1 MITQIV
7 TFLIFFAVIGCILYG
22 RRLIKTEKVDAVF
35 GNPERALG
43 GTHWVIVGSS
53 FLLLIWLYYS
63 WDIAKG
69 FYPKSANELCQVAKV
84 NDSLLGLKYQFP
96 IEEREF
102 KSTSQIKK
110 ENKNLRIIQNEIQN
124 SEKLNNQQKTI
135 LISFISKTN
144 QLIPLLTNEDLIENV
159 TKQKINDITGKINL
173 LTENFQKPDYPFE
186 TEQELNQRLRA
197 VNEEGGW
204 GITKVDAGSGSIENT
219 LEVPL
224 VPATKRGVKFHTAAK
239 ELNLI
244 SDEFFK
250 LRNHNPQFKSR
261 IKELKNEIKSYRK
274 DLSDNEEIASTYA
287 KNIVKIARRIE
298 FASIYPP
305 NTLNQ
310 MQAAIIKFE
319 NAQKNAQGGLRFI
332 DMFLFPA
339 GTIVASG
346 PSCSEQGSGRWLP
359 KPSDT
364 LNKFILMSKPSVGY
378 KDIPL
383 LWIQMVDVSKMIGFI
398 LPDWIA
404 DILPGEY
411 PVHTKDGIVKQNF
424 KGGVLKIVTG
434 DFNLFKLPVPYGHIW
449 DSFLRVFLGLIFG
462 ILIGVPLGLF
472 MGLNRFAKGFFDPL
486 IELYRPVP
494 PLAWAPLI
502 ISVLGI
508 DNTGKVFLLFMV
520 SLSIMIIS
528 ARAGASGTQLSKIHA
543 AHSLGASKK
552 QILRYVIF
560 PNSLPEILTGIR
572 VAVGMCWGTLVAAE
586 FLAGTTGIGFVEN
599 VAKKYFQ
606 YEVIWITIFIMGMLG
621 LLFDITLRKIIN
633 KTIPWRG
640 KG

>member
-1 MITQIV
+1 MLTQII
-7 TFLIFFAVIGCILYG
+7 TILILVSIVGCVLYG
-22 RRLIKTEKVDAVF
+22 RKLIKTEKIDAVF
-35 GNPERALG
+35 GNPERAKG

-53 FLLLIWLYYS
+53 AILLVWLYYS

-69 FYPKSANELCQVAKV
+69 FYPKSANELCQVAKI
-84 NDSLLGLKYQFP
+84 NESLLGLKYQFP
-96 IEEREF
+96 IDEREF
-102 KSTSQIKK
+102 KSTSIIKI
-110 ENKNLRIIQNEIQN
+110 ENKNI
-124 SEKLNNQQKTI
+124 EKLSIEIENSQDLNSQQKTV
-135 LISFISKTN
+135 LIGFLNKTG
-144 QLIPLLTNEDLIENV
+144 QLIPLLTKDNLMEME
-159 TKQKINDITGKINL
+159 TKQKIDGITEKINL
-173 LTENFQKPDYPFE
+173 LIENFKKPDYPFE
-186 TEQELNQRLRA
+186 TEEELNKRLQA
-197 VNEEGGW
+197 VKEQGDW
-204 GITKVDAGSGSIENT
+204 GITTVSAGTGTIENT
-219 LEVPL
+219 FEVPL
-224 VPATKRGVKFHTAAK
+224 IPSTDRGLKFNAAAE
-239 ELNLI
+239 ELKI
-244 SDEFFK
+244 IDEEFFK
-250 LRNHNPQFKSR
+250 LRNHNPQFKNSVKK
-261 IKELKNEIKSYRK
+261 IKDEIKAYRASLK
-274 DLSDNEEIASTYA
+274 DSEEIASNYA
-287 KNIVKIARRIE
+287 KNIVKITRRIE

-305 NTLNQ
+305 NALNK
-310 MQAAIIKFE
+310 MQKAIIEFE
-319 NAQKNAQGGLRFI
+319 NLQKSEQGNLRLI
-332 DMFLFPA
+332 DLLLFPA
-339 GTIVASG
+339 GTIVSSG
-346 PSCSEQGSGRWLP
+346 TSCSEQGSGRWLP

-378 KDIPL
+378 KNIPL
-383 LWIQMVDVSKMIGFI
+383 LWIDMMDVSKIVGFI

-404 DILPGEY
+404 DVLPGDY
-411 PVHTKDGIVKQNF
+411 PIHSSDGVVKQNF
-424 KGGVLKIVTG
+424 KGNVLKIVTG
-434 DFNLFKLPVPYGHIW
+434 DFKLFKIPVPYGHIW
-449 DSFLRVFLGLIFG
+449 DSFLRVFLGLVFG
-462 ILIGVPLGLF
+462 IIIGVPLGLF

-543 AHSLGASKK
+543 AHSLGASNR

-621 LLFDITLRKIIN
+621 LLFDVTLRKIID

>member
-1 MITQIV
+1 MLTQIV
-7 TFLIFFAVIGCILYG
+7 TLLIFVAIIGSILYG

-35 GNPERALG
+35 GNPERAKG
-43 GTHWVIVGSS
+43 GTHWVIVGSAAI
-53 FLLLIWLYYS
+53 LLIWLYYS
-63 WDIAKG
+63 WDIAKA
-69 FYPKSANELCQVAKV
+69 FYPKSANELCQVAKI
-84 NDSLLGLKYQFP
+84 NESLMGLKYQFP
-96 IEEREF
+96 IDEREF
-102 KSTSQIKK
+102 KSTSIIKI
-110 ENKNLRIIQNEIQN
+110 ENKNLKKIEKEIQN
-124 SEKLNNQQKTI
+124 APDLNDEQKII
-135 LISFISKTN
+135 LLRFISKTS
-144 QLIPLLTNEDLIENV
+144 QLIPLLTNDYLMEEN
-159 TKQKINDITGKINL
+159 TKSRIKEM
-173 LTENFQKPDYPFE
+173 TEEIRILSSNFKKKDYPFE
-186 TEQELNQRLRA
+186 TEADKIERLKA
-197 VNEEGGW
+197 VTEQGGW
-204 GITKVDAGSGSIENT
+204 GIIKVQSGTGSIENT
-219 LEVPL
+219 IEVPV
-224 VPATKRGVKFHTAAK
+224 VPETNKGLKFHTAAEDLK
-239 ELNLI
+239 II
-244 SDEFFK
+244 SDKFFK
-250 LRNHNPQFKSR
+250 LRNHNSNFKTS
-261 IKELKNEIKSYRK
+261 IKGLKNEIKLYRESL
-274 DLSDNEEIASTYA
+274 DDSEEIASDYA

-305 NTLNQ
+305 GALDE
-310 MQAAIIKFE
+310 MQSAIIEFD
-319 NAQKNAQGGLRFI
+319 NLQKSEQGGLRLI
-332 DMFLFPA
+332 DIILFPA

-364 LNKFILMSKPSVGY
+364 FNKFILMSKPSVGY
-378 KDIPL
+378 KNIPL
-383 LWIQMVDVSKMIGFI
+383 LWIEMIDVSSIIGFI

-404 DILPGEY
+404 DILPGNY
-411 PVHTKDGIVKQNF
+411 PVHTKDGIVKENF
-424 KGGVLKIVTG
+424 KGKVLKIVTG
-434 DFNLFKLPVPYGHIW
+434 DFKLFKIPVPYGHIW
-449 DSFLRVFLGLIFG
+449 DSFLRVFLGLVFG
-462 ILIGVPLGLF
+462 IIIGVPLGLF

-543 AHSLGASKK
+543 AHSLGASKR

-621 LLFDITLRKIIN
+621 LLFDVTLRKIID